1 MPVDTHTQAP
11 AFPFDR
17 TDELAPPREYALLRE
32 DTPAARITL
41 YDGSEAWLL
50 TRYEDVK
57 AALSDQRFS
66 ADARNPGFPFVSGA
80 LRASVGHK
88 HIPFL
93 RLDPPEHDRLRRMLS
108 REFIVKR
115 IDGLRPAIET
125 IVDRFIEQL
134 LAAGE
139 PADLISHFALPIPSA
154 VIAELLGVP
163 YSDHEYFQD
172 RGRRMLSSE
181 FTLEQSAQAVVELRE
196 YLGTL
201 AEHKRNDPGEDVL
214 SRLVLEREAT
224 GELDREDLK
233 SSALL
238 LLVAGHETTAN
249 MIGLGVYTLLRHP
262 DQHALLRADPEL
274 IKQVVE
280 ELLRFL
286 SIVHTG
292 VPRVALEDVLI
303 GDTLIRRGEG
313 VIASIP
319 AANWDA
325 STFADPHRFD
335 IRREPNRH
343 LAFGF
348 GIHQCLGQP
357 LARKEL
363 EIALTRLFERVPT
376 LRLAE
381 DQTFGPEKSVYG
393 LHRLRVSW

>member
-1 MPVDTHTQAP
+1 MHTETETAS
-11 AFPFDR
+11 FPFDR
-17 TDELAPPREYALLRE
+17 TDALAPPSEYELLRGT
-32 DTPAARITL
+32 TPTARITL
-41 YDGSEAWLL
+41 YNGTPAWLL

-57 AALSDQRFS
+57 LALTDHRFS
-66 ADARNPGFPFVSGA
+66 ADARNPGFPFVSAA

-115 IDGLRPAIET
+115 IDALRPAIEA
-125 IVDRFIEQL
+125 IVDRFIDQL
-134 LAAGE
+134 LAAGR
-139 PADLISHFALPIPSA
+139 PADLISNFALPIPSA

-163 YSDHEYFQD
+163 YSDHEYFQE

-181 FTLEQSAQAVVELRE
+181 YTLEQSAHAVVELRE
-196 YLGTL
+196 YLGAL
-201 AEHKRNDPGEDVL
+201 AERKRAQPGDDVL
-214 SRLVLEREAT
+214 SRLVIERELT

-262 DQHALLRADPEL
+262 EQHSLLRADGQL
-274 IKQVVE
+274 IKGAVE

-286 SIVHTG
+286 SVVHTG
-292 VPRVALEDVLI
+292 VPRVALEDVPLE
-303 GDTLIRRGEG
+303 DTIIRRGEG

-319 AANWDA
+319 AANWDP
-325 STFADPHRFD
+325 STFPEPQTFD

-363 EIALTRLFERVPT
+363 EIALTRLFDRVPT
-376 LRLAE
+376 LELAGE
-381 DQTFGPEKSVYG
+381 HLFGPEKSVYG
-393 LHRLRVSW
+393 LHQLQVTW